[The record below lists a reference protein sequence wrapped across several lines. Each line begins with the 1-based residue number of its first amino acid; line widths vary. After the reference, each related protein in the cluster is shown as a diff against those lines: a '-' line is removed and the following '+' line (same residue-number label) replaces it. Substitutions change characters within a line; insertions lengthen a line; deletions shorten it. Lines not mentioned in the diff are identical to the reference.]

1 MIELVNKNEL
11 ALLNNFLE
19 KNLLPIISDFEYNNN
34 PFINLYVYRISGQI
48 VGYLNFSKMYENAEL
63 NQIFVKED
71 CRKLGIGSKMVE
83 FLLKQCSN
91 CSSVS
96 LEVRCS
102 NTPAIKLYEKFG
114 FKKTIIRK
122 NYYDNEDAFLMIYSG
137 GV

>member
-11 ALLNNFLE
+11 VLLNNFLE
-19 KNLLPIISDFEYNNN
+19 NNLLPVISDFEYDNN

-48 VGYLNFSKMYENAEL
+48 VGYLNFSKMYETAEL

-83 FLLKQCSN
+83 FLLIQCSN
-91 CSSVS
+91 CSSIS

-102 NTPAIKLYEKFG
+102 NTSAIKLYEKFG
-114 FKKTIIRK
+114 FTKASIRK
-122 NYYDNEDAFLMIYSG
+122 NYYENEDAFLMIHGG